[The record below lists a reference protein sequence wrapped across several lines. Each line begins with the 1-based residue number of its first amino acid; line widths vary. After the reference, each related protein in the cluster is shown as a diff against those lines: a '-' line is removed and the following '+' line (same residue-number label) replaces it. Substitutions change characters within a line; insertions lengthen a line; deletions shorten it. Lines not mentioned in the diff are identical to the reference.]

1 MAIHPLKTTEILVEE
16 HAKNGLY
23 QHCLLKGDQM
33 KHVQLTSTLRFSKI
47 FLITLRKT
55 KKHLKIGLPKRKVVS
70 QLPFFEVLLLMG
82 TNPESAPL
90 VAQDVVIAAQSVSLA
105 AE

>member
-1 MAIHPLKTTEILVEE
+1 MDC
-16 HAKNGLY
+16 

-33 KHVQLTSTLRFSKI
+33 KHVQLTSTLRFSEI

-55 KKHLKIGLPKRKVVS
+55 KKTPENRPS
-70 QLPFFEVLLLMG
+70 QKESSFPTTIFEMLLLMG

-90 VAQDVVIAAQSVSLA
+90 VAQDVVIAAQSLSLA